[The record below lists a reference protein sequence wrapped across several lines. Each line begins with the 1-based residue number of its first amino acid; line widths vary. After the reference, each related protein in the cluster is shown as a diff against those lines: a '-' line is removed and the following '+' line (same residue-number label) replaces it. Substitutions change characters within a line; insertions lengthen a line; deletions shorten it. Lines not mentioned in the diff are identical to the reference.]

1 MLADTVAA
9 ITPPNIFA
17 PWAFLRALDALSQ
30 SSVRTVAW
38 PVTGGTITL
47 RKTDAFAAVR
57 GNGTGVQGTAAGLGM
72 TGLAL
77 DIARA
82 PLAPPR

>member
-1 MLADTVAA
+1 M
-9 ITPPNIFA
+9 
-17 PWAFLRALDALSQ
+17 
-30 SSVRTVAW
+30 AW

-57 GNGTGVQGTAAGLGM
+57 GNGTGVQGAAPQLGI

-77 DIARA
+77 DIVR
-82 PLAPPR
+82 PPYERNAPPR